1 MAGSGGPAGDP
12 VRALRLA
19 ALAEVAIWTA
29 LLVGLAVAGMRFTR
43 TETLWVALPLI
54 LGVANLVLIP
64 SVGSTVRPVPV
75 GASPA
80 VARRIAVGALRT
92 VLLLR
97 LALAAAPGVFGLVAA
112 SITASLVPYAIGIAF
127 AIPLTLLYVYP
138 SARVVDGV
146 RTRLEAGGA
155 PSHLRE
161 ALGPRR

>member
-12 VRALRLA
+12 VRTLRLA
-19 ALAEVAIWTA
+19 ALAAVATLVA
-29 LLVGLAVAGMRFTR
+29 VLVGLALAGMRFTR
-43 TETLWVALPLI
+43 TETLWIALPLI

-64 SVGSTVRPVPV
+64 SIGSTVRPVPV

-80 VARRIAVGALRT
+80 AARRIAVGALRT

-97 LALAAAPGVFGLVAA
+97 LALAAAPGMFGLVAA
-112 SITASLVPYAIGIAF
+112 AITASLVPYAIGIAF
-127 AIPLTLLYVYP
+127 AVPLTLLYAYP

-155 PSHLRE
+155 PSHLGE
-161 ALGPRR
+161 VPGIRR